1 MSHSSYDTF
10 LSLSREAG
18 ILGSVEALLDWDSE
32 TVMPPGGLATRAEQI
47 AYIAGL
53 AHERRTNP
61 RIGELLAKLEG
72 ETLDPIAQT
81 NVRETRRGYDRATK
95 IPADLIR
102 RIAKASTL
110 AKDAWGKARGESKF
124 DGFAPYLEELLESKR
139 RVADLVGYAGE
150 RYDALLDEYEPGMT
164 AAEVEKVFTDL
175 RGPLSAFVKQIA
187 QSKRKPDVSILHR
200 HFPKAAQESICREL
214 AAAIGFDF
222 ARGRLDV
229 SKHPFCSGTGPGDV
243 RLTTR
248 YYEDF
253 FSPSVFG
260 VMHEAGHGLYEQGLP
275 TEHLF
280 TPAGNAVS
288 LGIHESQSR
297 MWENFVGRSRE
308 FWEGQYTRAQAA
320 FPESLGSVS
329 LDAFYG
335 AINFVEPS
343 LIRVEADEVTYNLH
357 IILRFEMERELIAG
371 RMQVRDVPEAWNA
384 KMRELLGITPTNNA
398 EGCLQDIHWSMGAF
412 GYFPTYALGNLYA
425 AQFFDAARRAMP
437 DLKDRVRRGEFRP
450 LLDWLRENIHRHG
463 QRYRPAE
470 LVERVTGRALSIE
483 SFMGYLRE
491 KFSPI
496 YGL

>member
-1 MSHSSYDTF
+1 MTALYQSF
-10 LSLSREAG
+10 LTLIREAG

-32 TVMPPGGLATRAEQI
+32 TFMPPGGLATRAEQI
-47 AYIAGL
+47 AFIAGQ

-61 RIGELLAKLEG
+61 RIGELLANLEVG
-72 ETLDPIAQT
+72 SLDPIAGT
-81 NVRETRRGYDRATK
+81 NVRETRRSYDRATK
-95 IPADLIR
+95 IPVDLVR

-110 AKDAWGKARGESKF
+110 AKDAWGKARAESNF
-124 DGFAPYLEELLESKR
+124 DPFAPHLTELLDLKR
-139 RVADLVGYAGE
+139 QVADLVGYSGE

-164 AAEVEKVFTDL
+164 AAGVEKVFGSL
-175 RGPLSAFVKQIA
+175 RGPLSEFVKKIA
-187 QSKRKPDVSILHR
+187 QAKRKPDVSILHR
-200 HFPKAAQESICREL
+200 HFPRAAQETLCREF

-222 ARGRLDV
+222 TRGRLDV

-253 FSPSVFG
+253 LSPSLFG
-260 VMHEAGHGLYEQGLP
+260 VLHEAGHGLYEQGLP
-275 TEHLF
+275 VEHQF

-297 MWENFVGRSRE
+297 MWENFVGRSRD
-308 FWEGQYTRAQAA
+308 FWEGRYDRCRSA
-320 FPESLGSVS
+320 FPEALGDVP

-335 AINFVEPS
+335 AINFVQPS

-357 IILRFEMERELIAG
+357 IILRFELEREMIAG
-371 RMQVRDVPEAWNA
+371 RLQVRDVPEAWNA
-384 KMRELLGITPTNNA
+384 KMRELLGLTPPSNA
-398 EGCLQDIHWSMGAF
+398 DGCLQDIHWSMGAF

-425 AQFFDAARRAMP
+425 AQFFAASRKAIP
-437 DLKDRVRRGEFRP
+437 DLSDRIRRCDFRL
-450 LLDWLRENIHRHG
+450 LLDWLRTNIHAHG

-470 LVERVTGRALSIE
+470 LVQRVTGAPLSIE
-483 SFMGYLRE
+483 PFMDYLRT

>member
-1 MSHSSYDTF
+1 MGHSNYASF
-10 LSLSREAG
+10 VSLLREAG

-32 TVMPPGGLATRAEQI
+32 TVMPSGGLATRAEQI

-61 RIGELLAKLEG
+61 RLGELLGALEG
-72 ETLDPIAQT
+72 QTLDSIAQT
-81 NVRETRRGYDRATK
+81 NVRETRRNYDRATK
-95 IPADLIR
+95 IPADLVR
-102 RIAKASTL
+102 KIAKASTL
-110 AKDAWGKARGESKF
+110 AKDAWGKARAESTF
-124 DGFAPYLEELLESKR
+124 DVFAPHLAEMLELKR
-139 RVADLVGYAGE
+139 QVADLVGFKGE

-164 AAEVEKVFTDL
+164 ATGVEKVFTAL

-200 HFPKAAQESICREL
+200 KFPRAAQEAICREW

-253 FSPSVFG
+253 LSPSLYG
-260 VMHEAGHGLYEQGLP
+260 VLHEAGHGLYEQGLP
-275 TEHLF
+275 IEHQF
-280 TPAGNAVS
+280 TPAGSAVS

-308 FWEGQYTRAQAA
+308 FTEGMYDRCQAM
-320 FPESLGSVS
+320 FKESLGDVS
-329 LDAFYG
+329 LDAFFG

-357 IILRFEMERELIAG
+357 IILRFELERELIAG
-371 RMQVRDVPEAWNA
+371 RLETRDVPETWNA
-384 KMRELLGITPTNNA
+384 KMRELLGITPPKDA

-425 AQFFDAARRAMP
+425 AQFFDAARRAIP
-437 DLKDRVRRGEFRP
+437 DLKERIRRGEFRP
-450 LLDWLRENIHRHG
+450 LLDWLRTHIHQHG
-463 QRYRPAE
+463 QRYRATE
-470 LVERVTGRALSIE
+470 LVERVTGEPLSIE
-483 SFMGYLRE
+483 PFMNYLRE
-491 KFSPI
+491 KFLPI